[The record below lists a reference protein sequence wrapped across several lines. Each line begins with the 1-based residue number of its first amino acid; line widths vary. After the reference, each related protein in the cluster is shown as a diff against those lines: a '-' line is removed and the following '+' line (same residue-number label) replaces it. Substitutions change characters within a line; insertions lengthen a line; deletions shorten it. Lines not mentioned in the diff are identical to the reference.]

1 MLHVRDCTGLS
12 PNGDI
17 CPFPWCRKVKH
28 LLYHLVS
35 CDKGKECSICCPEKL
50 SPNLVA
56 LTGLNHHRREKF
68 KERKKALAAAAAA
81 KRQQISATA
90 PSQVTRQPASAVAP
104 NASSNASVAPQVLR
118 PQPKPDPD
126 PDQVKSSVISPIP
139 KVSGQS
145 SQGEARAPQTLK
157 EIAPNITAT
166 TSIQQES
173 PALSACLPGTLSS
186 LSVSALPTL
195 EEAAM
200 EIDDINLSASAEL
213 MGSEVSS

>member
-12 PNGDI
+12 SNGDI

-56 LTGLNHHRREKF
+56 LTGLNNHRREKF
-68 KERKKALAAAAAA
+68 KERKKALAAAAEA
-81 KRQQISATA
+81 KRQQMSAVA
-90 PSQVTRQPASAVAP
+90 PPQVARQPASAVASS
-104 NASSNASVAPQVLR
+104 ASDSSAAPQVVR
-118 PQPKPDPD
+118 PQPDPD
-126 PDQVKSSVISPIP
+126 EVKSSVISPIP

-145 SQGEARAPQTLK
+145 SQDEARAPQTLK

-200 EIDDINLSASAEL
+200 EIDDITLSASAEL
-213 MGSEVSS
+213 MGS

>member
-12 PNGDI
+12 SNGDI

-56 LTGLNHHRREKF
+56 LTGLNNHRREKF
-68 KERKKALAAAAAA
+68 KERKKALAAAAEA
-81 KRQQISATA
+81 KRQQMSAVA
-90 PSQVTRQPASAVAP
+90 PPQVARQPASAVASS
-104 NASSNASVAPQVLR
+104 ASDSSAAPQVVR
-118 PQPKPDPD
+118 PQPHPDS
-126 PDQVKSSVISPIP
+126 DQVKSSVISPIP
-139 KVSGQS
+139 KVSDPS
-145 SQGEARAPQTLK
+145 NQGEARAPQTLK

-200 EIDDINLSASAEL
+200 EIDDITLSASAEL
-213 MGSEVSS
+213 MGS

>member
-12 PNGDI
+12 SNGDI

-56 LTGLNHHRREKF
+56 LTGLNQHRREKF

-81 KRQQISATA
+81 KRQQMSAVA
-90 PSQVTRQPASAVAP
+90 PQQVTRQPASAAAP
-104 NASSNASVAPQVLR
+104 NASNASAASQVVP
-118 PQPKPDPD
+118 PQPKSDPD

-139 KVSGQS
+139 KVSGPS
-145 SQGEARAPQTLK
+145 NQGEARAPQTLK

-166 TSIQQES
+166 MSIQQES

-213 MGSEVSS
+213 IGS